1 MTLYALCTW
10 FPEDFT
16 GMSGVLRAERPGWS
30 FQNLERIWR
39 AMTAVEHDGR
49 GIFLFHLAA
58 KVADKKQNILQ
69 KEIYNLQY

>member
-1 MTLYALCTW
+1 
-10 FPEDFT
+10 
-16 GMSGVLRAERPGWS
+16 
-30 FQNLERIWR
+30 
-39 AMTAVEHDGR
+39 MTAVEHDGR

>member
-1 MTLYALCTW
+1 MTLYALSTW

-16 GMSGVLRAERPGWS
+16 GMLGVLRAERPGWS

-49 GIFLFHLAA
+49 GIFPTGSKDGRQKAEHSA
-58 KVADKKQNILQ
+58 NIY
-69 KEIYNLQY
+69 IYIFI